1 MGCHVYWLSSKTIA
15 FVTCKR
21 NHLGQKFKHE
31 ITRVCCSPVLCC
43 SGFAKSWQKNEKGVM
58 GSHYCSKL
66 EWAIV
71 MMGGPKKNFCFSGKK
86 HCIDIYQCNQAE
98 GYWSCTSRRHFLHFP
113 SSFPILPECTGRQ
126 RLVPEGMCIS
136 QESV

>member
-1 MGCHVYWLSSKTIA
+1 
-15 FVTCKR
+15 
-21 NHLGQKFKHE
+21 
-31 ITRVCCSPVLCC
+31 
-43 SGFAKSWQKNEKGVM
+43 M

-66 EWAIV
+66 EWAIE
-71 MMGGPKKNFCFSGKK
+71 MMGGPKKTFVSVEKN
-86 HCIDIYQCNQAE
+86 IDIYQCNQAE

-126 RLVPEGMCIS
+126 RLVPEGKCIS